1 MGGQMSL
8 PDVDRDIDGECMRIF
23 NQAGYIS
30 HKSRVHRLYK
40 KLYAL
45 SYRKKINLLK
55 RLKVIKA
62 FNAV

>member
-1 MGGQMSL
+1 MSL
-8 PDVDRDIDGECMRIF
+8 PIVDREIDGECMRIY

-30 HKSRVHRLYK
+30 HRSRVHRLYRK
-40 KLYAL
+40 FYVL

>member
-1 MGGQMSL
+1 MSL
-8 PDVDRDIDGECMRIF
+8 PNVDQEIDVELMRAY

-30 HKSRVHRLYK
+30 HRSRVHRLYRK
-40 KLYAL
+40 FYVL